1 MKPNEIERVFVSAD
15 MEGTSGLERLEEIFR
30 GLPGYDRFRRLMAG
44 DVNAVVQG
52 LVDAG
57 IDEVLVA
64 DSHGYM
70 KNLPPDAVH
79 PDAYLK
85 RGLQRDLCQM
95 KGFDPTFDAVVLS
108 GYHARAGTD
117 DAILS
122 HTWIPEFQDVRVNG
136 ESVGEPSLNAYLA
149 GSYGVPI
156 VMLSGCDRTI
166 AQARDEALGERVAY
180 ARTKDSL
187 GYFDGDH
194 RPLDETRPL
203 LRRTAER
210 AVTDT
215 NLQEPVRADLP
226 VTIEV
231 DIAAEPFSSAE
242 QNSQWMIPHRGGV
255 TYTDAE
261 LVMEFVDGVERD
273 GETIRFTRND
283 FPDAYRTLH
292 EILLQIYERGI
303 ENLIDGAAEPD
314 AYARP
319 DLDKIVG
326 DRPVAGREAESPP

>member
-1 MKPNEIERVFVSAD
+1 MNSDDIKRVFISAD

-44 DVNAVVQG
+44 DVNAIVQG

-85 RGLQRDLCQM
+85 RGMQRNLCQM

-149 GSYGVPI
+149 GAYGVPI
-156 VMLSGCDRTI
+156 IMLSGCDRTI
-166 AQARDEALGERVAY
+166 AQASDEALGERVAY
-180 ARTKDSL
+180 ARTKESL

-194 RPLDETRPL
+194 RPLEETRPL

-210 AVTDT
+210 AVIDVDFH
-215 NLQEPVRADLP
+215 EPVRADVP
-226 VTIEV
+226 VTVEV
-231 DIAAEPFSSAE
+231 DVAADPFSSAE
-242 QNSQWMIPHRGGV
+242 QNAHWMIPHRGDV

-273 GETIRFTRND
+273 GETIRFTYDN
-283 FPDAYRTLH
+283 FPDAYRKLH

-303 ENLIDGAAEPD
+303 ENLIDEVAEPE

-319 DLDKIVG
+319 DFDEIVG
-326 DRPVAGREAESPP
+326 DHPITEREAESPP